1 MSSKKLFFLT
11 HGVGGNSNGCFFPS
25 LKSFLEG
32 KSIKVIAPSYP
43 NSPDPIFDEW
53 KEVFLNKIKEEWK
66 GEDIYLLGH
75 SLGGY
80 FTLRLLG
87 ECFDHEWTKHLK
99 GVVLVAPTSTKRPER
114 RRFYSE
120 EIKWENILKLTFKL
134 ILLYSNNDE
143 KVAPEHSQYVIEKLS
158 SMDGFEFRQPVNRNH
173 FISPDEPDVIDA
185 VNSLIEA
192 K

>member
-1 MSSKKLFFLT
+1 MQREKLFCLT

-25 LKSFLEG
+25 VKSLLKE
-32 KSIKVIAPSYP
+32 KAIKVIAPSYP
-43 NSPDPIFDEW
+43 NSSDPIFDEW
-53 KEVFLNKIKEEWK
+53 KEVFLAQISENWK

-87 ECFDHEWTKHLK
+87 ECFDLDWSKHIK
-99 GVVLVAPTSTKRPER
+99 GVILVAPTSTKRPER

-120 EIKWENILKLTFKL
+120 EIKWDNILKLNFKL

-143 KVAPEHSQYVIEKLS
+143 KVAPVHSQYVIEKLS
-158 SMDGFEFRQPVNRNH
+158 SMEGFEFRQPLNRNH

-185 VNSLIEA
+185 VMSLIE
-192 K
+192 